1 MDQVALQ
8 VRASYPKALATLIR
22 LLGDITSA
30 EDALQEALTRAVEAW
45 RRDGVPDNAVAWLVT
60 TARRRAIDAHR
71 RRGVEARYSQDV
83 RAEESGFVQPE
94 ETVLEEALTQH
105 LRDDLLR
112 LLFTCCHPALGEEA
126 QIALTLKTV
135 AGLSVDEIARAFLVS
150 PAAMERRL
158 SRVKR
163 KISEAKIPYEVPRAE
178 VLPERLRTVL
188 AVVYLIFN
196 EGYSASGN
204 ERLIRVELC
213 DEAIRLARL
222 LHRLFRD
229 QPEVWGLLA
238 LLLLQHS
245 RYRARLDGQGEIILL
260 DRQDRSLWDSR
271 MTVEGR
277 FLVDKALR
285 MKRPGPYQVQAAIAA
300 VHSEA
305 TQAEATDWA
314 QIAELYEVLE
324 RYQPSPVVTLN
335 RAVAVAK
342 VSGPEAGLALLA
354 SVEGSADMARYHHF
368 HAAKAALLDEA
379 GRPVEAVECF
389 ETALE
394 LTQNPAERRFIEQ
407 KLKSLT

>member
-30 EDALQEALTRAVEAW
+30 EDALQEALARAVEAW
-45 RRDGVPDNAVAWLVT
+45 PRDGVPDNAVAWLVT
-60 TARRRAIDAHR
+60 TARRKAIDVHR
-71 RRGVEARYSQDV
+71 RRGVETRYSQNIQ
-83 RAEESGFVQPE
+83 AEDAGVVQPE
-94 ETVLEEALTQH
+94 DTVLEEALTLH

-135 AGLSVDEIARAFLVS
+135 AGLSVEEIASAFLVL
-150 PAAMERRL
+150 PGAMERRL

-163 KISEAKIPYEVPRAE
+163 KISEAKIPYDVPRAS
-178 VLPERLRTVL
+178 VLPERLRAVL

-229 QPEVWGLLA
+229 EPEVWGLLA

-245 RYRARLDGQGEIILL
+245 RHRARLDGQGEIVLL

-277 FLVDKALR
+277 FLVEKALR

-305 TQAEATDWA
+305 MQPEATDWP
-314 QIAELYEVLE
+314 QIAELYGVLE

-342 VSGPEAGLALLA
+342 ASGAQAGLALLA
-354 SVEGSADMARYHHF
+354 GLEGLADMQRYHHF
-368 HAAKAALLDEA
+368 HAAKGALLEEA
-379 GRPVEAVECF
+379 GRGAEAMGCY

-394 LTQNPAERRFIEQ
+394 LTQNPSERRFIEQ
-407 KLKSLT
+407 KLKSLA

>member
-30 EDALQEALTRAVEAW
+30 EDALQEALARAVEAW
-45 RRDGVPDNAVAWLVT
+45 PRDGVPDNAVAWLVT
-60 TARRRAIDAHR
+60 TARRKAIDVHR
-71 RRGVEARYSQDV
+71 RRGVETRYSQNIQ
-83 RAEESGFVQPE
+83 AEDAGVVQPE
-94 ETVLEEALTQH
+94 DTVLEEALTLH

-135 AGLSVDEIARAFLVS
+135 AGLSVEEIASAFLVL
-150 PAAMERRL
+150 PGAMERRL

-163 KISEAKIPYEVPRAE
+163 KISEAKIPYDVPRAS
-178 VLPERLRTVL
+178 VLPERLRAVL

-229 QPEVWGLLA
+229 EPEVWGLLA

-245 RYRARLDGQGEIILL
+245 RHRARLDGQGEIVLL

-277 FLVDKALR
+277 FLVEKALR

-305 TQAEATDWA
+305 M
-314 QIAELYEVLE
+314 
-324 RYQPSPVVTLN
+324 QP
-335 RAVAVAK
+335 
-342 VSGPEAGLALLA
+342 
-354 SVEGSADMARYHHF
+354 
-368 HAAKAALLDEA
+368 
-379 GRPVEAVECF
+379 
-389 ETALE
+389 
-394 LTQNPAERRFIEQ
+394 
-407 KLKSLT
+407 

>member
-8 VRASYPKALATLIR
+8 VKASYPKALATLIR
-22 LLGDITSA
+22 LLGDITAA
-30 EDALQEALTRAVEAW
+30 EDALQEALARAVEAW

-71 RRGVEARYSQDV
+71 RGGVEARYRENIQ
-83 RAEESGFVQPE
+83 AEDTGVVPPE
-94 ETVLEEALTQH
+94 ETVLEEALTLH

-112 LLFTCCHPALGEEA
+112 LLFTCCHPALAEEA

-135 AGLSVDEIARAFLVS
+135 AGLSVDEIARAFLAS

-163 KISEAKIPYEVPRAE
+163 KINEAKIPYEVPRAA
-178 VLPERLRTVL
+178 VLPERLRAVL

-204 ERLIRVELC
+204 EQLIRVELC
-213 DEAIRLARL
+213 DEA
-222 LHRLFRD
+222 
-229 QPEVWGLLA
+229 EVWGLLA

-245 RYRARLDGQGEIILL
+245 RHRARLDGQGEIVLL

-271 MTVEGR
+271 LTVEGR
-277 FLVDKALR
+277 FLVEKALR
-285 MKRPGPYQVQAAIAA
+285 MKRPGAYQVQAAIAA

-305 TQAEATDWA
+305 VDPAATDWA
-314 QIAELYEVLE
+314 QIAELYVVLE

-342 VSGPEAGLALLA
+342 ANGPQAGLALLA
-354 SVEGSADMARYHHF
+354 VLEGSADMQRYHHF
-368 HAAKAALLDEA
+368 HAAKGALLEEA
-379 GRPVEAVECF
+379 GRGPEAVNCYEA
-389 ETALE
+389 ALE
-394 LTQNPAERRFIEQ
+394 LTQNPAERRFIKQ
-407 KLKSLT
+407 KLESLA